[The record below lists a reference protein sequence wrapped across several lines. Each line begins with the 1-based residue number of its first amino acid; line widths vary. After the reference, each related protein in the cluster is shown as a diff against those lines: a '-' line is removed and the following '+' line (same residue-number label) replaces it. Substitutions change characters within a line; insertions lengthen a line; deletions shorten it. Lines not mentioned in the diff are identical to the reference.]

1 MEKNCFKVFLNKDSK
16 DSAGFYMRS
25 CQTIRLQI
33 KLFALEQ
40 LHGRG
45 GGALFTN
52 KEILH
57 QLKSYITD
65 SRQ

>member
-1 MEKNCFKVFLNKDSK
+1 MQKENVQVFLNKDGQ

-40 LHGRG
+40 YSYMVEGEG
-45 GGALFTN
+45 GGRFSQIKKFYN
-52 KEILH
+52 N
-57 QLKSYITD
+57 
-65 SRQ
+65 